1 MFFCAPSGRLWEAL
15 ASDGLSFQAK
25 FFSFFHV
32 FSNKT
37 YEKSHEILILPPKC
51 WVFETIFEFFLAPE
65 FTKKCTKKLP
75 DLYGSGVSKHVLGT
89 CREVHDVFFFVW
101 GLALHLILPPVL
113 DACQGG
119 GPGRSGIGP
128 ASSRGRQMVSH
139 HRRLAVGH
147 RAWLHTTI
155 GLSHDACSAVTEK

>member
-1 MFFCAPSGRLWEAL
+1 MCWKIAWRFSIYFSRWVDRVWTCRMIML
-15 ASDGLSFQAK
+15 ANRP
-25 FFSFFHV
+25 
-32 FSNKT
+32 SNKVSI
-37 YEKSHEILILPPKC
+37 YKGVLIKYTCCWGGQRHKLDYPK
-51 WVFETIFEFFLAPE
+51 WYLN
-65 FTKKCTKKLP
+65 
-75 DLYGSGVSKHVLGT
+75 GSGISKHVLGT

-113 DACQGG
+113 DARQGG

-155 GLSHDACSAVTEK
+155 GLSHDAGSTVAEKYALVKIQ